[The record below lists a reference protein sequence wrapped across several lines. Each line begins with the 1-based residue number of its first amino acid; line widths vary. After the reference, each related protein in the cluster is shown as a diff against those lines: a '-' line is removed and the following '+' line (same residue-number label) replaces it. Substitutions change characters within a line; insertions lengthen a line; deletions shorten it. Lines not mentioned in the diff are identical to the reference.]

1 MSSSLRKHQERK
13 RKNKELKKF
22 KEQFKDPEYIEN
34 FLDRESKRIDSRLNM
49 LDEDTLGIIKMH
61 INDPTDKIEKKNM
74 IEDIKGEFD
83 RAGFNEDD
91 IDTYRGIILFDR
103 TDKNKKLLVSKNV
116 NLSPE
121 KTNTEFAKG
130 IIKYID
136 KNIKS
141 FIKHHRDKLLIKQ
154 EHKISNGSDKTE
166 IDIDEDDNLPKNWNK
181 AITEDGRPYYYNRE
195 KMISMWHKPS
205 RKKTKS
211 HKIKTA
217 IDLKKA
223 MNSSKK
229 YIANQ
234 SYRGKELTNFRFL
247 ITGLILHALN
257 KAYENISRLL
267 LKIKII
273 IAEISNVKL
282 VLNHLSRTIGKKNGY
297 LSNKEISGVNQNIEF
312 LNSLNM
318 YVNPKVTQYINNGID
333 LYNNHMFKDK
343 KNFKLIY
350 LKDGL
355 IKKHK
360 SRKINPQKSK
370 FPLRYSKNKTSR
382 LQSYS
387 PYRSPSSTLSRSIK
401 KIKTI

>member
-1 MSSSLRKHQERK
+1 MSSSLRNHRERK

-61 INDPTDKIEKKNM
+61 INHPTDKIEKKNM

-83 RAGFNEDD
+83 RAGFNETD

-141 FIKHHRDKLLIKQ
+141 FIDHHRDKLIK
-154 EHKISNGSDKTE
+154 EEPRISNGSDKTE

-181 AITEDGRPYYYNRE
+181 ATTEDGRPYYYNRE
-195 KMISMWHKPS
+195 SMISMWHKPS

-217 IDLKKA
+217 IDLKRA
-223 MNSSKK
+223 MNSSRK
-229 YIANQ
+229 YAANQ
-234 SYRGKELTNFRFL
+234 YWKNREVTNFRFL
-247 ITGLILHALN
+247 ITGLILTALK

-273 IAEISNVKL
+273 IGEISNVKL
-282 VLNHLSRTIGKKNGY
+282 VLNHLAKTIDERSGY
-297 LSNKEISGVNQNIEF
+297 LSNKEIAGVNQNIEF

-318 YVNPKVTQYINNGID
+318 YVNPKVTEYINYGID

-343 KNFKLIY
+343 KNIKLIY

-355 IKKHK
+355 VKKHK
-360 SRKINPQKSK
+360 SRKIKKYKSK
-370 FPLRYSKNKTSR
+370 FPLGYSKNKTSR
-382 LQSYS
+382 LESYS
-387 PYRSPSSTLSRSIK
+387 PYRSPSPTLSRSIK

>member
-1 MSSSLRKHQERK
+1 MSSSLRNHREKKQ
-13 RKNKELKKF
+13 KNKEELKKF

-83 RAGFNEDD
+83 RAGFNEYD
-91 IDTYRGIILFDR
+91 IDIYRGIILFDR

-141 FIKHHRDKLLIKQ
+141 FIKHHRDKLIK
-154 EHKISNGSDKTE
+154 EEYRISNGSDKTE

-181 AITEDGRPYYYNRE
+181 ATTEDGRPYYYNRE

-247 ITGLILHALN
+247 ITGFILHALN

-273 IAEISNVKL
+273 IGEISNVKL
-282 VLNHLSRTIGKKNGY
+282 VLNHLAKTIGERSGY
-297 LSNKEISGVNQNIEF
+297 LSNKEIAGVNQNIEF

-360 SRKINPQKSK
+360 SRKIKKYKSK
-370 FPLRYSKNKTSR
+370 FPLTYSKNKTSR

-387 PYRSPSSTLSRSIK
+387 PYRSPSPTLSRSIK